1 MSLAHVIAEVFAD
14 TPLQGNQPVV
24 VVLGT
29 PQVQRERLFPIVGSG
44 AVPATLDQFVVNLR
58 GYSSMAPPTARRWSR
73 KLKEGSFSRFVR

>member
-1 MSLAHVIAEVFAD
+1 MTSRAIWGEISASAE
-14 TPLQGNQPVV
+14 
-24 VVLGT
+24 
-29 PQVQRERLFPIVGSG
+29 QREPYGTQQRQVDAGRQRAIFPIVGSG